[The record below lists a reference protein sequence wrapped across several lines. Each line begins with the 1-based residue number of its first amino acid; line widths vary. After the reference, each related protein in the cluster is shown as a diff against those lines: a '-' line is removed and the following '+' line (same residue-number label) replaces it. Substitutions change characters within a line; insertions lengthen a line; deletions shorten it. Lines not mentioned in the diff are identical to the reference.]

1 MDSVEQRIL
10 ERLQVDGRISN
21 VQLAE
26 MVGLSE
32 SPTFRRVKLLE
43 EAGTIRGYVAL
54 LDQRKLGLQVTA
66 YVSVRMEKQPD
77 QERHEFHR
85 CVADEPY
92 IVECHAMSGASD
104 FLMKVLWKAVQY
116 GVRLEDGRIDYD
128 EVERLAREHRPRL
141 LLAGASAYPRII
153 DFERFGRIAREVGA
167 VLVVDMAHIAGLVAT
182 GHHPSPIPFTDV
194 TTTTIFKGVTPFWI
208 LDIIRLLLLVLLPG
222 IALYLP
228 GLMD

>member
-1 MDSVEQRIL
+1 MDRVEQQIL
-10 ERLQVDGRISN
+10 ECLQTDGRKSN

-26 MVGLSE
+26 IVGLSE

-104 FLMKVLWKAVQY
+104 FLMKVVARDMDHFAELCMQDILKFPGVAHVESSFSLKAIKSSHALPV
-116 GVRLEDGRIDYD
+116 D
-128 EVERLAREHRPRL
+128 
-141 LLAGASAYPRII
+141 ASSA
-153 DFERFGRIAREVGA
+153 
-167 VLVVDMAHIAGLVAT
+167 
-182 GHHPSPIPFTDV
+182 
-194 TTTTIFKGVTPFWI
+194 
-208 LDIIRLLLLVLLPG
+208 
-222 IALYLP
+222 
-228 GLMD
+228 